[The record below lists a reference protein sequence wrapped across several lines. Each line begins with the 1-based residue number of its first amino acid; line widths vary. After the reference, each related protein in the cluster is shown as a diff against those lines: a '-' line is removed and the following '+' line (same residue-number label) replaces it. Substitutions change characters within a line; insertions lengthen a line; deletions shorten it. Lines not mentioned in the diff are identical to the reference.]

1 MKDYFNILGVAEN
14 ASPEE
19 IKKAYKKLAMTHHP
33 DRGGEQSKFQEIQ
46 EAYSVLSD
54 PQKRAEWQHG
64 ARHPGGNPFGQA
76 GFDFN
81 FGPGADFN
89 DIFSN
94 FANGGM
100 FSQFRP
106 QAKNRDLRV
115 LMEVTLESTLEKHTQ
130 HINVQ
135 HGSGGS
141 TTVTVEIPRGVMPG
155 MQMRCVGHGDK
166 SRTDLP
172 PGDLFVEFRIRPHPD
187 FEPMGAD
194 LKKRT
199 ELNCIDAMLGTKI
212 QVTGLDGKKFEVIIP
227 PGTQHGTKFRI
238 NSQGLW
244 VLNQPN
250 RGDLHIEIAIHVPK
264 SLTPDQLQ
272 KLQITT

>member
-1 MKDYFNILGVAEN
+1 MRDYFNILGVAEN

-19 IKKAYKKLAMTHHP
+19 IKKAYKKLAMIHHP

-64 ARHPGGNPFGQA
+64 ARNPFGQP
-76 GFDFN
+76 GFEFN
-81 FGPGADFN
+81 FGPADFN

-94 FANGGM
+94 FANNGM
-100 FSQFRP
+100 FNQFRQP
-106 QAKNRDLRV
+106 AKNRDLRV

-135 HGSGGS
+135 HGTGSS

-155 MQMRCVGHGDK
+155 MQMRCAGHGDK

-172 PGDLFVEFRIRPHPD
+172 PGDLFVEFRIRPHPE
-187 FEPMGAD
+187 FESMGAD
-194 LKKRT
+194 LKKKT
-199 ELNCIDAMLGTKI
+199 ELNCVDAILGTKI
-212 QVTGLDGKKFEVIIP
+212 QVSGLDGKKFEVIIP

-238 NSQGLW
+238 HGQGLW
-244 VLNQPN
+244 VLNHPN
-250 RGDLHIEIAIHVPK
+250 RGDLHIEIALHVPK
-264 SLTPDQLQ
+264 ALTLDQLQ
-272 KLQITT
+272 KLQTTN